1 VRELPLKAWLAEG
14 RGILDFF
21 VGLGEESEESLK
33 QALINDLK
41 FFECRNL
48 ISLVVAFK
56 KEWFKKGSFEV

>member
-1 VRELPLKAWLAEG
+1 LAEG

-41 FFECRNL
+41 FFECRNS

-56 KEWFKKGSFEV
+56 KE